1 MGETSL
7 MGSTPKGSCPSGNKK
22 LSLSKHLPADPAQ
35 RMLAAGWAALRS
47 MGPMGAPRA
56 SLQQL
61 RGLRGG
67 QLNSGRVQ
75 IKESQVTPGQTIVL
89 EEASLVKETQD
100 RINNSLVSD
109 PGRLF
114 AVLHIRGHQHKVT
127 AGDLV
132 MVLADLGAPMG
143 SKIVINKLLAL
154 GSKDFTLLG
163 RPVLPRDLAMVEATV
178 IEKTLSR
185 TKIVQQFKRRMRA
198 RHIKFSRQKW
208 TLLRINSITVTG
220 RVGETM
226 DR

>member
-1 MGETSL
+1 MVTHSGRGCWSWAKTTGQNYGLCCYVKSLILETSL
-7 MGSTPKGSCPSGNKK
+7 VSSTPKGSCRSGNKK

-67 QLNSGRVQ
+67 QLDSGRVQ
-75 IKESQVTPGQTIVL
+75 SKESQVTLTKYSQFIVDNQKSWSQVAPGQTIVL

-114 AVLHIRGHQHKVT
+114 AVLHIRGHQHKV
-127 AGDLV
+127 
-132 MVLADLGAPMG
+132 
-143 SKIVINKLLAL
+143 I
-154 GSKDFTLLG
+154 
-163 RPVLPRDLAMVEATV
+163 RE
-178 IEKTLSR
+178 
-185 TKIVQQFKRRMRA
+185 
-198 RHIKFSRQKW
+198 
-208 TLLRINSITVTG
+208 
-220 RVGETM
+220 
-226 DR
+226 

>member
-1 MGETSL
+1 MG
-7 MGSTPKGSCPSGNKK
+7 
-22 LSLSKHLPADPAQ
+22 
-35 RMLAAGWAALRS
+35 GWAALRS
-47 MGPMGAPRA
+47 MGPMGASRA

-75 IKESQVTPGQTIVL
+75 SKESQVAPGQTIVL

-143 SKIVINKLLAL
+143 SKIRLEKILAI

-163 RPVLPRDLAMVEATV
+163 RPVLPRDLALVEATV
-178 IEKTLSR
+178 LEKTLSR
-185 TKIVQQFKRRMRA
+185 TQLVQKFYRRSQCRKIKFKR
-198 RHIKFSRQKW
+198 SKW
-208 TLLRINSITVTG
+208 TLLRVNDIFVATSLG
-220 RVGETM
+220 KPREREGFEEM
-226 DR
+226 